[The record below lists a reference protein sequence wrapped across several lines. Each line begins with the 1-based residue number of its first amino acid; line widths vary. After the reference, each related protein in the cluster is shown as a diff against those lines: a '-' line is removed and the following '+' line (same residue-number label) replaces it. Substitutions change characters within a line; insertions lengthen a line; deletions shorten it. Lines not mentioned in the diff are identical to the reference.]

1 MKNKNEL
8 QKIMLSHKEQT
19 KEMGLPIFLGYD
31 ESNQPLIVD
40 LTKVEHILVGGAS
53 GQGKTNL
60 LHAFAQSVYYSP
72 RQVFEGCFVSYINP
86 KGTDGHRPYF
96 DSYLTSIEEIREA
109 LEMVCDKIEKRM
121 NNPELA
127 RYPVMMLIDDFD
139 FLVMHKKEFMDM
151 LVRIAERGHLVGIHF
166 VAASIPISWK
176 VFPGLLKA
184 NIPTRIC
191 FRVTDKSQSR
201 LVLDTPD
208 ATLLSHPGEMFF
220 SHNLQLTRLQTINVT
235 DKTVE

>member
-1 MKNKNEL
+1 
-8 QKIMLSHKEQT
+8 MLSHKEQA

-40 LTKVEHILVGGAS
+40 LTKVGHILVGGAS

-60 LHAFAQSVYYSP
+60 LHTFAQSVYSSP
-72 RQVFEGCFVSYINP
+72 RRVFECCFVSYIDP

-96 DSYLTSIEEIREA
+96 DSYLTTMEKIREA
-109 LEMVCDKIEKRM
+109 LEMLCDKIDKRM

-127 RYPVMMLIDDFD
+127 RYPVMVLIDDFD
-139 FLVMHKKEFMDM
+139 SLVMYKKEFMGM
-151 LVRIAERGHLVGIHF
+151 LVRIAERGHLVGIHL

-220 SHNLQLTRLQTINVT
+220 SHNLLLTRLQTINVT

>member
-1 MKNKNEL
+1 MKHKNEL

-31 ESNQPLIVD
+31 ESTLPLIVD
-40 LTKVEHILVGGAS
+40 LTKVGHILVGGAS

-60 LHAFAQSVYYSP
+60 LHAFAQSIYYSP
-72 RQVFEGCFVSYINP
+72 RQVFEGCFVSYIDP

-96 DSYLTSIEEIREA
+96 DSYLTSMEEISEA
-109 LEMVCDKIEKRM
+109 LEMLCDKIEKRM

-127 RYPVMMLIDDFD
+127 RYPVMVLIDDFD
-139 FLVMHKKEFMDM
+139 FLVTHKKEFMDM
-151 LVRIAERGHLVGIHF
+151 LLRIAERGHLVGIHL

-184 NIPTRIC
+184 NIPARIC

>member
-1 MKNKNEL
+1 MKHKNEL
-8 QKIMLSHKEQT
+8 QKIMLSHKEQA
-19 KEMGLPIFLGYD
+19 KEMVLPIFLGYD

-40 LTKVEHILVGGAS
+40 LTKVGHILVGGAS

-60 LHAFAQSVYYSP
+60 LHAFAKSIYYAP
-72 RQVFEGCFVSYINP
+72 KKVFEGCFVIYINP
-86 KGTDGHRPYF
+86 KGIDEPRPYF
-96 DSYLTSIEEIREA
+96 DSYLTTIEAIRGE
-109 LEMVCDKIEKRM
+109 LEMLCDKIEKRM

-127 RYPVMMLIDDFD
+127 RYPVMVLIDDFD

-151 LVRIAERGHLVGIHF
+151 LVRIAERGHLVGIHL

-220 SHNLQLTRLQTINVT
+220 SHNLQLTRVQTINVT
-235 DKTVE
+235 DETVE

>member
-1 MKNKNEL
+1 MKHKNEL
-8 QKIMLSHKEQT
+8 QKIMLSHKEQA

-40 LTKVEHILVGGAS
+40 LTKVGHILVGGAS

-60 LHAFAQSVYYSP
+60 LHAFAESVYYSP
-72 RQVFEGCFVSYINP
+72 RRVFECCFVSYIDP
-86 KGTDGHRPYF
+86 KGTNGHRPYF
-96 DSYLTSIEEIREA
+96 DSYLTSMEEIRGE
-109 LEMVCDKIEKRM
+109 LEMLCDKIEKRM

-127 RYPVMMLIDDFD
+127 RYPVMVLIDDFD
-139 FLVMHKKEFMDM
+139 FLVMYKKEFMDM
-151 LVRIAERGHLVGIHF
+151 LVHIAEQGHLVGIHL

-208 ATLLSHPGEMFF
+208 ATQLSHPGEMFF

-235 DKTVE
+235 DETVE